1 MSDYCAKPELEL
13 LVKIDDESATES
25 ECCTDV
31 TDDDMSK
38 CADSISVRAN
48 EVIGNNDVVEKLA
61 EAKRNDD
68 LFYVVDDDSLIVR
81 AHARFLQAFLRK
93 HENVQIKTFEN
104 GAAAIAEIEATGKAP
119 CLIVSD
125 VDMPKLKGD
134 EMCEKLKAIPQAHRP
149 FVVLITGRD
158 IKKCR
163 DSFKEAGATASMQKP
178 LDISDFRGVVNLV
191 LEQLK
196 KDKK

>member
-125 VDMPKLKGD
+125 VRVGTGVATVGD
-134 EMCEKLKAIPQAHRP
+134 FVGIEATEPCGAVEAVGLLVPTLAAAVVSVVSVSSNFSAI
-149 FVVLITGRD
+149 FIT
-158 IKKCR
+158 
-163 DSFKEAGATASMQKP
+163 P
-178 LDISDFRGVVNLV
+178 
-191 LEQLK
+191 
-196 KDKK
+196 